1 MRTFALNKFKS
12 DMEILEAIKERRS
25 LRTFSGK
32 LPSDEVMTRI
42 KADISSAGGQGYR
55 IVLIESEISPHIG
68 TYGVIRNAP
77 AWLALITDGSA
88 KSTLCCAMEAE
99 KIVLD
104 MTAAGLGSCW
114 LAGTC
119 KSKDI
124 EKAVKLSKGEK
135 VVAVIPFGIPADH
148 KRFIEVLQGSMVR
161 SRSRKPFEKL
171 FSLSADAPQCYS
183 QILEAVRLAPS
194 AANAQPWRIIVDSSG
209 NATFTSAT
217 DNAYTML
224 DMGIALSHFT
234 LAASALGVKGHLAIP
249 AKPAPENI
257 ARFEACEN

>member
-114 LAGTC
+114 LAGTF

-135 VVAVIPFGIPADH
+135 VVADTVRH
-148 KRFIEVLQGSMVR
+148 TRRSQEVYR
-161 SRSRKPFEKL
+161 SLAGEHG
-171 FSLSADAPQCYS
+171 
-183 QILEAVRLAPS
+183 AVEV
-194 AANAQPWRIIVDSSG
+194 AQ
-209 NATFTSAT
+209 AF
-217 DNAYTML
+217 
-224 DMGIALSHFT
+224 
-234 LAASALGVKGHLAIP
+234 
-249 AKPAPENI
+249 
-257 ARFEACEN
+257 